1 MALRDAL
8 VARNRAVIVENIA
21 VFRTIIERSSNIDNP
36 NNIIDQLDDCLQ
48 KISLAQDKINTL
60 ERMMPLQRSPG
71 DEQEQEE
78 QESPP
83 TKSKKK

>member
-36 NNIIDQLDDCLQ
+36 SNIINQLDDCLQ

>member
-21 VFRTIIERSSNIDNP
+21 VFRKIIERSSNIDNP
-36 NNIIDQLDDCLQ
+36 SNIINQLDDCLQ

>member
-36 NNIIDQLDDCLQ
+36 SNIIDQLDDCLQ